1 VFVKSIDQKRLFAH
15 HQSFKG
21 LSRRTFILGLSA
33 APLIHSL
40 NLSGSASGFDKN
52 NIKALTFDVF
62 GTVVDWRG
70 SIIRE
75 GQLLSS
81 RKGYDVNSDKIDSP
95 KANRGEVDFDNAE
108 SDKAQWGKVDWGRF
122 ADAWRSGY
130 GPAMNKVRTGKMPWT
145 TIDTLHRLILDELII
160 EFGLPNFSE
169 AERVRFNRAW
179 HRLSPWQDTVVGL
192 ARLKSQYIITTLSN
206 GNVSLLVNMSK
217 NAGLPWDAVLSAEL
231 AGHYKPDPRAYLKA
245 AELLDLEPQQILM
258 VATHPSDL
266 RAAAKTGLR
275 TAYVIRPL
283 ERGPNKPV
291 SRNPEGSFDIIAE
304 DFLDLAQQL
313 GA

>member
-1 VFVKSIDQKRLFAH
+1 MKSIGQKVPLAQDKDF
-15 HQSFKG
+15 QD
-21 LSRRTFILGLSA
+21 LSRRTFILGLLA
-33 APLIHSL
+33 APLMHSL
-40 NLSGSASGFDKN
+40 SLRSSASGFDKN

-75 GQLLSS
+75 GRQLAAI
-81 RKGYDVNSDKIDSP
+81 KGYGVEFGNAGKNSI
-95 KANRGEVDFDNAE
+95 
-108 SDKAQWGKVDWGRF
+108 DWGRF

-130 GPAMNKVRTGKMPWT
+130 GPAMNKVRSGEMPWT
-145 TIDTLHRLILDELII
+145 TIDVLHRQILDELIV
-160 EFGLPNFSE
+160 EFGLTDLSE
-169 AERVRFNRAW
+169 TERAHFNNAW
-179 HRLSPWQDTVVGL
+179 HRLSPWQDTVAGL
-192 ARLKSQYIITTLSN
+192 QRLKSEFIITTLSN
-206 GNVSLLVNMSK
+206 GNISLLTNMAK
-217 NAGLPWDAVLSAEL
+217 NAGLPWDTVLSAEL

-245 AELLDLEPQQILM
+245 AELLDLEPKEILM

-283 ERGPNKPV
+283 ERGPGKPIN
-291 SRNPEGSFDIIAE
+291 RNPDGDFDIIAE

>member
-1 VFVKSIDQKRLFAH
+1 MDSIDQERHYAH
-15 HQSFKG
+15 RQSFKG

-40 NLSGSASGFDKN
+40 NLSGSAAIDFDKN

-81 RKGYDVNSDKIDSP
+81 KKGNGVNSGKSG
-95 KANRGEVDFDNAE
+95 RGEAD
-108 SDKAQWGKVDWGRF
+108 SDKVELDQAQWDKVDWAAF
-122 ADAWRSGY
+122 ADAWRAGY
-130 GPAMNKVRTGKMPWT
+130 GPAMNKVRTGEIPWT
-145 TIDTLHRLILDELII
+145 TIDVLHRLILDELII
-160 EFGLPNFSE
+160 EFSLPNLSE
-169 AERVRFNRAW
+169 VERTNFNRAW
-179 HRLSPWQDTVVGL
+179 HRLSPWQDTVAGL
-192 ARLKSQYIITTLSN
+192 HRLKSQYIITTLSN
-206 GNVSLLVNMSK
+206 GNVSLLTNMSK

-231 AGHYKPDPRAYLKA
+231 AGHFKPHPRAYLKA
-245 AELLDLEPQQILM
+245 AELLDLEPRQILM

-266 RAAAKTGLR
+266 RAAAETGLR

-291 SRNPEGSFDIIAE
+291 NRNPKGDFDIVAE

-313 GA
+313 GV